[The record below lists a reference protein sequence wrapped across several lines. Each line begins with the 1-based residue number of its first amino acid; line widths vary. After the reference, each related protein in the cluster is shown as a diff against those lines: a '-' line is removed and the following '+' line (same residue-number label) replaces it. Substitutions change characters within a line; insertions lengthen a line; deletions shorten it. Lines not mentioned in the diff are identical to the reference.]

1 MLAVTKSSRS
11 KNDFP
16 PSCNHCHAPS
26 DNEAAAPSTMQA
38 PVTIHAAARGENV
51 VAVYINKGPAVG
63 SMPTLKTA
71 GKITSPANTATSV
84 SMKATCRA
92 VCVMLVSFLK

>member
-1 MLAVTKSSRS
+1 MTSSRKKIVDHTMLSGSVLKIAGRVTKTS
-11 KNDFP
+11 
-16 PSCNHCHAPS
+16 
-26 DNEAAAPSTMQA
+26 E
-38 PVTIHAAARGENV
+38 
-51 VAVYINKGPAVG
+51 GPAVG